1 MARRHSSSVLVAI
14 LFLFAGNVLFS
25 LAAYFAWQDGMR
37 AKSDAQN
44 ARSES
49 DAARK
54 VQAATSGQ
62 LDALRQR
69 LSRIPGVEFA
79 ELLGAIDDD
88 LRQFGTGAPNETY
101 ADVVRRLQSMIDIHR
116 TELKQVMADK
126 SVLER
131 EFEASQQVKQQAVDQ
146 AKAATQEANKDLLTE
161 RSEFHRKMS
170 AKDQEILSIMDH
182 AKTLANKLETETR
195 EKEKIHEEL
204 LGEVNKLRRILVEV
218 RAPFTPNALAR
229 QKPDGSVVRSSAA
242 TKTVWLNIGSKHGV
256 EPQLTFSVQP
266 SGFTGNPFA
275 KPKAKVEV
283 VAVSGPDLAE
293 ARIIESSLTDPIIAG
308 DQVFNP
314 AWNPGKVMRFAL
326 AGLMDI
332 DDDGVDDRAKVR
344 QMIRIAGARIDAE
357 IMPDGAQQGEV
368 SVETNYFVRGGRP
381 DPEKAGPVQL
391 KVLAAMAKMERTSLD
406 YGAVVIDLDKFLDLM
421 GYAPG
426 PGR

>member
-1 MARRHSSSVLVAI
+1 MARHQSSSVLAAI
-14 LFLFAGNVLFS
+14 LVLFTGNVVFS
-25 LAAYFAWQDGMR
+25 LAAYFAWHEGAR
-37 AKSDAQN
+37 AKADADT
-44 ARSES
+44 ARSERE
-49 DAARK
+49 AARK
-54 VQAATSGQ
+54 SHAAAIGQ

-69 LSRIPGVEFA
+69 LTRVPGLEFA
-79 ELLGAIDDD
+79 ELLTSIDDD
-88 LRQFGTGAPNETY
+88 LRQYGAGAPNETY
-101 ADVVRRLQSMIDIHR
+101 ADVVRRLQSVIDIHR

-131 EFEASQQVKQQAVDQ
+131 EFEASQQVKQQSVDQ

-161 RSEFHRKMS
+161 RSDFMRKMS
-170 AKDQEILSIMDH
+170 AKDREILSIMDH

-204 LGEVNKLRRILVEV
+204 LGEVNKLRRILVEA

-266 SGFTGNPFA
+266 TGFSGNPFT
-275 KPKAKVEV
+275 KPKAKIEV

-293 ARIIESSLTDPIIAG
+293 ARIIESNLTNPIIAG
-308 DQVFNP
+308 DQVYNP

-357 IMPDGAQQGEV
+357 ILPDGAQQGEV

-381 DPEKAGPVQL
+381 DPEKSGPVQL
-391 KVLAAMAKMERTSLD
+391 QVLSAMAKMERTSLD
-406 YGAVVIDLDKFLDLM
+406 YGAVVIDLAKFLDLM

>member
-1 MARRHSSSVLVAI
+1 V
-14 LFLFAGNVLFS
+14 
-25 LAAYFAWQDGMR
+25 
-37 AKSDAQN
+37 
-44 ARSES
+44 
-49 DAARK
+49 
-54 VQAATSGQ
+54 
-62 LDALRQR
+62 
-69 LSRIPGVEFA
+69 PGLEFA
-79 ELLGAIDDD
+79 ELLTSIDDD
-88 LRQFGTGAPNETY
+88 LRQYGAGAPNETY
-101 ADVVRRLQSMIDIHR
+101 ADVVRRLQSVIDIHR

-131 EFEASQQVKQQAVDQ
+131 EFEASQQVKQQSVDQ

-161 RSEFHRKMS
+161 RSDFMRKMS

-204 LGEVNKLRRILVEV
+204 LGEVNKLRRILVEA

-266 SGFTGNPFA
+266 TGFSGNPFT
-275 KPKAKVEV
+275 KPKAKIEV

-293 ARIIESSLTDPIIAG
+293 ARIIESNLTNPIIAG
-308 DQVFNP
+308 DQVYNP

-326 AGLMDI
+326 AGVMDI

-381 DPEKAGPVQL
+381 DPEKSGPVQL
-391 KVLAAMAKMERTSLD
+391 QVLAAMAKMERTSLD
-406 YGAVVIDLDKFLDLM
+406 YGAVVIDLAKFLDLM

>member
-1 MARRHSSSVLVAI
+1 MARRQSSSVLAAI
-14 LFLFAGNVLFS
+14 LVLFAGNVVFS
-25 LAAYFAWQDGMR
+25 LGAYFAWQDALR
-37 AKSDAQN
+37 AKADAET
-44 ARSES
+44 ARGER

-54 VQAATSGQ
+54 TQAATTSQ
-62 LDALRQR
+62 ADALRQR
-69 LSRIPGVEFA
+69 LTRVPGVEFA
-79 ELLGAIDDD
+79 ELLGSIDDD
-88 LRQFGTGAPNETY
+88 LRQFGSGAPNETY
-101 ADVVRRLQSMIDIHR
+101 ADVVRRLQSMIEIHR

-126 SVLER
+126 SVLQR
-131 EFEASQQVKQQAVDQ
+131 EFEASQQVKQQTVDQ

-161 RSEFHRKMS
+161 RSDFIRKMS

-204 LGEVNKLRRILVEV
+204 LGEVNKLRRILVEA

-266 SGFTGNPFA
+266 SGFTGNPFT
-275 KPKAKVEV
+275 KPKAKIEV
-283 VAVSGPDLAE
+283 IAVSGSDLAE
-293 ARIIESSLTDPIIAG
+293 ARIIESSLTNPIIAG

-314 AWNPGKVMRFAL
+314 AWNPGRVMRFAL

-332 DDDGVDDRAKVR
+332 DDDGVDDRAKIR

-357 IMPDGAQQGEV
+357 IMPDGTQQGEV

-381 DPEKAGPVQL
+381 DPEKAGPLQL
-391 KVLAAMAKMERTSLD
+391 KVLASMAKMERTSLD
-406 YGAVVIDLDKFLDLM
+406 YGAVVIDLDKFLDLV